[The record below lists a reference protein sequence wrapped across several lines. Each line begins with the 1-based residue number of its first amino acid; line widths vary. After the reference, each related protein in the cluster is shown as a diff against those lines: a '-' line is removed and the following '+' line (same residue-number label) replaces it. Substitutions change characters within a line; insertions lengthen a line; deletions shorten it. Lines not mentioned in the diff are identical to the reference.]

1 METARAENKM
11 GVMPVGK
18 LLISMS
24 VPMMLSMMVQ
34 ALYNIVDSIF
44 VARISE
50 DALTAVSLAF
60 PIQNLMIAF
69 GVGTGVGVNALVSR
83 HLGEKNF
90 EKANRVATNGLVLS
104 FLTACVCS
112 VLCFFFMDDYFRLLS
127 SDPTITSYGIT
138 YTRIVGV
145 ICFGIFFQTMFE
157 KLLQSTGKTMLS
169 MYSQLLGACINIV
182 FDPILI
188 FGLLGAPKLGVA
200 GAAIAT
206 VMGQIASAIFG
217 CFLNLK
223 KNPEIRLSLRKY
235 PLRLRTVKNIYNI
248 GFPAIIMNAIGSL
261 MNFGMNKILLMF
273 SSTAAAVFG
282 VYFKLQSFVF
292 MPVFGLNNG
301 MTPIVAYNFGAARP
315 ERIKK
320 TIKYA
325 WLVALLIMAAAT
337 AVFHL
342 MPGLLLKM
350 FSASDNMLAIG
361 VPALRIIS
369 IHFCIASVSII
380 SLSTCQAL
388 GHGFLSMMISLIRQ
402 IGVLLPVSYV
412 LAMKFGLSAIW
423 WSYPIAEIV
432 SAALG
437 LIFLRRMMRTE
448 INPLYPSKD

>member
-69 GVGTGVGVNALVSR
+69 GVGTGVGVTALVSR

-104 FLTACVCS
+104 FVTACVCS

-169 MYSQLLGACINIV
+169 MYSQMLGACINIV

-206 VMGQIASAIFG
+206 IMGQIASAIFG

-301 MTPIVAYNFGAARP
+301 MTPIVAYNFGAAKP

-320 TIKYA
+320 TIQYA
-325 WLVALLIMAAAT
+325 WLVALLITAAAT

-412 LAMKFGLSAIW
+412 LAMNFGLSAIW

-448 INPLYPSKD
+448 INPLYLSKD